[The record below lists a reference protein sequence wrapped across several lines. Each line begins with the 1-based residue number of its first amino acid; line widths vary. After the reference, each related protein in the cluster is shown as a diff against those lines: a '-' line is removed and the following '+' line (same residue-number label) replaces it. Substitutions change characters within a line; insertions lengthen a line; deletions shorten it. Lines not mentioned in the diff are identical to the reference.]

1 MTQGIL
7 SSWDGQGGKKHTAF
21 ADILDFT
28 SHFRH
33 LSCNNTVERSVFF
46 YVTLTEEKAVE
57 RKVFAISAK
66 VFVKYLHA
74 CIVSISLFTF

>member
-7 SSWDGQGGKKHTAF
+7 SSWDGQGGKKHTGS

-28 SHFRH
+28 SHFKH
-33 LSCNNTVERSVFF
+33 LSCNNTVGVHLF
-46 YVTLTEEKAVE
+46 YATLTEERAVE
-57 RKVFAISAK
+57 RKVFAISAI

-74 CIVSISLFTF
+74 CIFSISLFTF